1 MDPGLSKEQVAA
13 MAAIKWVR
21 GLVQDYNGKDRD
33 LKAWLLSHLEEENVR
48 ADEILGNAYPGILSY
63 SPS

>member
-1 MDPGLSKEQVAA
+1 MDASLSREQVAA

-21 GLVQDYNGKDRD
+21 QLVQGYNGKDRD
-33 LKAWLLSHLEEENVR
+33 LRAWLLTHLEEENVR
-48 ADEILGNAYPGILSY
+48 ADEVLGNSYPGILSY

>member
-1 MDPGLSKEQVAA
+1 

-21 GLVQDYNGKDRD
+21 GLVQGYNGKDRD
-33 LKAWLLSHLEEENVR
+33 LKTWLLSHLEEENVR
-48 ADEILGNAYPGILSY
+48 ADEVLSNAYPGILSY